1 MLLFQALSRA
11 WKDDY
16 SFSKLRSDIISGI
29 TVGIVAIPLG
39 MALAIA
45 VGVPPQHGLYT
56 VIIAGFL
63 AALLGGS
70 RFNITGPTAA
80 FVVILLPITQKYGL
94 TGLMVATMMSGIIL
108 LLMGSFV

>member
-1 MLLFQALSRA
+1 MLIFQALSQS
-11 WKDDY
+11 WKQGY
-16 SFSKLRSDIISGI
+16 SFSKLRADLVSGV

-39 MALAIA
+39 MALSIA

-56 VIIAGFL
+56 VIVAGFL

-94 TGLMVATMMSGIIL
+94 SGLIDRKSV
-108 LLMGSFV
+108 V